1 MSDNLTVTKYTCYC
15 CNGEGVTRDWTHQ
28 DPCLE
33 CQATGKVTEE
43 QIRSHEQAID
53 RLRDKLT
60 AEHTEWRRAVRETR
74 EPMKEDDNDL
84 PF

>member
-1 MSDNLTVTKYTCYC
+1 MPDKKLELKHSSYC
-15 CNGEGVTRDWTHQ
+15 CSGTGVIIDRSHQ

-43 QIRSHEQAID
+43 QIKAHEQAID
-53 RLRDKLT
+53 RLRDKLE
-60 AEHTEWRRAVRETR
+60 AERTEWRRAVRETR
-74 EPMKEDDNDL
+74 EPMREDDHEL